1 MKSQPVTA
9 MILAGGLGTRLRG
22 IVEDLPK
29 PMARVAEKPFL
40 EWLIRQVR
48 SHEIRSAVLCTGYL
62 GNIVEEYFGD
72 GSKWGLSLSYSR
84 ETLPMGTAGA
94 LRLAIEKTRAR
105 TLLVLNGDSYCR
117 YDLKRLLT
125 AHESQKAA
133 ATLWLVPV
141 AERLRYGTVATNP
154 DGSVSSFVEKDVKAE
169 GEYINAG
176 VYLLN
181 RDLIASIPQNIKLS
195 LETEVL
201 PSLVGR
207 GLYAVRGEGPFI
219 DIGTPE
225 SFAIASSFMKNEQPK
240 LGHIGIVSQ
249 LLYGRVC
256 NR

>member
-1 MKSQPVTA
+1 
-9 MILAGGLGTRLRG
+9 
-22 IVEDLPK
+22 
-29 PMARVAEKPFL
+29 
-40 EWLIRQVR
+40 
-48 SHEIRSAVLCTGYL
+48 
-62 GNIVEEYFGD
+62 
-72 GSKWGLSLSYSR
+72 
-84 ETLPMGTAGA
+84 MGTAEA

-105 TLLVLNGDSYCR
+105 TLLVLNGNSYCR

-225 SFAIASSFMKNEQPK
+225 SFAIASSFMK
-240 LGHIGIVSQ
+240 SAT
-249 LLYGRVC
+249 
-256 NR
+256 